1 MSTSLLRSRRAPARV
16 VAAWLA
22 ILSSSASSVA
32 RADDACASTVTRQS
46 LVPCALRGNLGVRS
60 EQQVTEVA
68 RARRAAAD
76 TLLPSNPEV
85 SFLFARRNAAGGV
98 DATNWYVQLTQE
110 LHVAGQRGVR
120 VKAAEAGVHAQELR
134 VVARSRDVAAGAWV
148 AYFDLIA
155 AEEAVRLAQR
165 LEASGTRM
173 AEVARAR
180 AEKGVASPVDADVVE
195 AAALKLRRDRAAAER
210 SAAEARGAL
219 SIYLGSGETI
229 TAEGELAPLEGV
241 EGAARAAAKSAPDE
255 RVDVRALRAE
265 ASAFDLEADAF
276 RRQRIPNP
284 RLSLYAQ
291 NDGFNERVLGVGIA
305 IPIPIPQPVGRT
317 YAGEIAQANA
327 QATRSTIEASRLS
340 LSIRVEVQTA
350 LAAFTSRRDE
360 VATFSAERLTR
371 AEQAL
376 TAIAQ
381 ELETG
386 RLPVRDALLTQQA
399 LIDLL
404 RANVE
409 ARRALCVASVD
420 LARAAGLSLERGSP

>member
-1 MSTSLLRSRRAPARV
+1 MSTSFLRSRRAPARMVAV
-16 VAAWLA
+16 VLA
-22 ILSSSASSVA
+22 IVGCTASSVA
-32 RADDACASTVTRQS
+32 RADDACTSPITRQS

-60 EQQVTEVA
+60 EQQATEVA
-68 RARRAAAD
+68 RARRTAAD
-76 TLLPSNPEV
+76 TFLPSNPEV
-85 SFLFARRNAAGGV
+85 SFLFARRNATGA

-110 LHVAGQRGVR
+110 LHIAGQRGMR
-120 VKAAEAGVHAQELR
+120 VKAAEAGVRAQELR

-155 AEEAVRLAQR
+155 AEEAVRLSQR
-165 LEASGTRM
+165 LESSGTRM

-180 AEKGVASPVDADVVE
+180 ADKGVASPVDADVVE

-210 SAAEARGAL
+210 SVAEARGAL
-219 SIYLGSGETI
+219 SIYLGTGAAVA
-229 TAEGELAPLEGV
+229 AEGELAPLEGV
-241 EGAARAAAKSAPDE
+241 EGAARAAAKAAPDE

-276 RRQRIPNP
+276 RRQRVPNP

-305 IPIPIPQPVGRT
+305 IPIPLPQPVGRT

-327 QATRSTIEASRLS
+327 QAARSNTEAARLS
-340 LSIRVEVQTA
+340 LLVRVEVQTA

-360 VATFSAERLTR
+360 VATFTADRLGR

-404 RANVE
+404 RASVE

-420 LARAAGLSLERGSP
+420 LARAAGIPLERGTP